1 MKNVEITLIAKAD
14 KAIDELKE
22 VKAAIENA
30 IIESERLKETNTKGF
45 KGMRLGLDKLGKG
58 IKGLG
63 KGFKGLSLASKAFVA
78 GLGLKIFEK
87 FTEILMQNQSVVDG
101 MSIAF
106 GTISSVVS
114 KFINAIVEA
123 GSEFTALGSIVKN
136 SVMIPINLLKTTIFG
151 VQDGLVRAQLA
162 WEKSFFGG
170 NDAEKIKEL
179 QDEIDRIDE
188 KVVGA
193 ANALTDN
200 VVGIG
205 KGFIQTASE
214 VGSFTEKAVEGI
226 KEIDVQQTLANQT
239 RIQSL
244 KKETE
249 LALAENDKLQFKYQ
263 LAAERQRQI
272 RDDVTASIEDR
283 ITANNKLGE
292 VLKEQSELQI
302 ANANK
307 AIESAKLELA
317 ENPKSIEAKVKLIE
331 AEKNLLDVKENIAGF
346 ESEQRVNSE
355 GLELEAIDLI
365 NSKKEAE
372 NARLIAKKQF
382 NAEEIIDEL
391 AKLEALR
398 EIAVQEKELEET
410 RLQEQIDRL
419 GIGTQARQD
428 AEQQLL
434 NFSQEKNLQIQE
446 LDTQINKEE
455 VARAEATSRQKMQL
469 ASDALGGISKLLGEN
484 SKAGKAAA
492 IGQATI
498 NSLLAFTDVLKTPTT
513 LPEPFG
519 SIQKVVS
526 AAGIL
531 ASGMATVKQI
541 VSTKIPG
548 GDVSASPRMA
558 STPPAF
564 NVVGAAPETQLA
576 EVIGEQSTKPQR
588 AFVVSDDVTN
598 AQALDRKIINK
609 ASIG

>member
-1 MKNVEITLIAKAD
+1 MAHSNLD
-14 KAIDELKE
+14 K
-22 VKAAIENA
+22 VCRAIE
-30 IIESERLKETNTKGF
+30 
-45 KGMRLGLDKLGKG
+45 
-58 IKGLG
+58 
-63 KGFKGLSLASKAFVA
+63 
-78 GLGLKIFEK
+78 
-87 FTEILMQNQSVVDG
+87 
-101 MSIAF
+101 
-106 GTISSVVS
+106 
-114 KFINAIVEA
+114 
-123 GSEFTALGSIVKN
+123 
-136 SVMIPINLLKTTIFG
+136 
-151 VQDGLVRAQLA
+151 
-162 WEKSFFGG
+162 
-170 NDAEKIKEL
+170 
-179 QDEIDRIDE
+179 
-188 KVVGA
+188 
-193 ANALTDN
+193 
-200 VVGIG
+200 
-205 KGFIQTASE
+205 
-214 VGSFTEKAVEGI
+214 
-226 KEIDVQQTLANQT
+226 
-239 RIQSL
+239 
-244 KKETE
+244 
-249 LALAENDKLQFKYQ
+249 
-263 LAAERQRQI
+263 
-272 RDDVTASIEDR
+272 
-283 ITANNKLGE
+283 
-292 VLKEQSELQI
+292 
-302 ANANK
+302 
-307 AIESAKLELA
+307 
-317 ENPKSIEAKVKLIE
+317 
-331 AEKNLLDVKENIAGF
+331 
-346 ESEQRVNSE
+346 
-355 GLELEAIDLI
+355 LI

-419 GIGTQARQD
+419 GVGTQARQD

-434 NFSQEKNLQIQE
+434 DFRQEKDLEIQE
-446 LDTQINKEE
+446 LDNQINKED

-513 LPEPFG
+513 LLEPFG

-548 GDVSASPRMA
+548 GDVSASPRMG